1 MRVTILSGHCF
12 FANRAPC
19 NRQRKRLM
27 ALLMALI
34 VTSLSFMPLQSALAR
49 AVTTQAMP
57 AELAYKN
64 LLFHYYQ
71 NDFFTTA
78 TLALVQEP
86 SGDYGQKQYEKQRV
100 LAASWLA
107 LGVPDEAEKQLLRPK
122 NQRTWLPDIDNDLV
136 LALADAR
143 AQRNQGIAMEKTLLH
158 LSPVLSARQQD
169 KKNHLLAVYYF
180 NQAQY
185 PQSFHAFKQIS
196 VHYPLYP
203 YMQYNLALSQLKAKK
218 EQDAERSLNNSFS
231 QPATS
236 DEALELRDRIAVTLG
251 QFYLNRQHAD
261 KAREVFRNVRLQGT
275 QANAAL
281 LGLGWSHLQLGQP
294 ESALQV
300 WLELAN
306 KNASDPLVQHAL
318 LLIPAQ
324 YETLHAQQQALKGYQ
339 QALKRYNEQLKSLD
353 QTRVYL
359 SHHDWLDELT
369 PQAQIDSPKEYSH
382 AVNSADLRLPDTGAA
397 YLYQRFASNDFHQ
410 AYLRYRQTEELKRAL
425 LTEHTRLLACD
436 EIISNTPHRQQ
447 QLNQQSDRLL
457 ALSEAAHAQTRPLDS
472 LISTLDDK
480 NVQLATATEKAA
492 LQKLEHIHTE
502 LQHLPQQGPHAV
514 EILRLKNKTALL
526 QNAINWTIQH
536 AGPARLSALNRTRQD
551 TQIMQMDLAQ
561 NQRRVA
567 QARESLLNRNMHDYA
582 QRSALLADEFEQL
595 LQTVETLKQQ
605 QKQTLQTLALREL
618 DTKKQALDK
627 LLSLTALAMARLQD
641 KTLPLHKSVNE

>member
-1 MRVTILSGHCF
+1 MWAIILFGHCF
-12 FANRAPC
+12 FANQALV
-19 NRQRKRLM
+19 NRQQKRLV

-34 VTSLSFMPLQSALAR
+34 VTSLSFMPVQSALAR

-107 LGVPDEAEKQLLRPK
+107 LGVPDEAEKQLVRPK
-122 NQRTWLPDIDNDLV
+122 NQRTWLPDIDNDLL

-185 PQSFHAFKQIS
+185 LQSIHAFKQIS

-251 QFYLNRQHAD
+251 QFYLNRQQAD

-281 LGLGWSHLQLGQP
+281 LGLGWSHQQLGQP

-339 QALKRYNEQLKSLD
+339 QALRRYNEQIKSLD

-359 SHHDWLDELT
+359 SHHDWLDELQPRT
-369 PQAQIDSPKEYSH
+369 
-382 AVNSADLRLPDTGAA
+382 NADDPNEISQTLDLQLPGTAAA

-410 AYLRYRQTEELKRAL
+410 TYLRYRQTEELKRAL

-526 QNAINWTIQH
+526 QNAINWSIEY

-582 QRSALLADEFEQL
+582 QRSALLAREFEQL

>member
-1 MRVTILSGHCF
+1 MRVTILFGHCF
-12 FANRAPC
+12 FANQALV
-19 NRQRKRLM
+19 NRQQKRLV

-100 LAASWLA
+100 LAASWLV
-107 LGVPDEAEKQLLRPK
+107 LGVPDEAEKQLVRPK
-122 NQRTWLPDIDNDLV
+122 NQRTWLPDIDNDLL

-185 PQSFHAFKQIS
+185 PQSIHAFKQIS

-218 EQDAERSLNNSFS
+218 EQDAERSLNILLS

-300 WLELAN
+300 LLELAN

-339 QALKRYNEQLKSLD
+339 QALRRYNEQIKSLD

-359 SHHDWLDELT
+359 SHHDWLDELQPRT
-369 PQAQIDSPKEYSH
+369 
-382 AVNSADLRLPDTGAA
+382 NADDPNEISQTLDLQLPGTAAA

-410 AYLRYRQTEELKRAL
+410 TYLRYRQTEELKRAL

-447 QLNQQSDRLL
+447 QLNQQSHRLL
-457 ALSEAAHAQTRPLDS
+457 ALGEAAHAQTRPLDS

-582 QRSALLADEFEQL
+582 QRSALLAREFEQL